1 MKIVAL
7 NFFKKTRFEIFLMF
21 KVEDRIK
28 LLANIEMDED
38 LIRLREKQ
46 IKEQQKQVLPKPNID
61 NNNAIKDH
69 EKIKIKEGGMS
80 SSEVVP
86 ADDEINKVQGDLDK
100 PRIQGGQDHN
110 SQAQKRRDTVKGVRS
125 IFFIIYKGIYI
136 LG

>member
-125 IFFIIYKGIYI
+125 IFFYNLHRYI
-136 LG
+136 LE

>member
-1 MKIVAL
+1 MG
-7 NFFKKTRFEIFLMF
+7 
-21 KVEDRIK
+21 DRIK

-61 NNNAIKDH
+61 NNNAIKQDH
-69 EKIKIKEGGMS
+69 EKIKTKEGGMS

-86 ADDEINKVQGDLDK
+86 ADDEINNIKVQGDVDK

-110 SQAQKRRDTVKGVRS
+110 SQAQKRRDTVK
-125 IFFIIYKGIYI
+125 
-136 LG
+136 

>member
-1 MKIVAL
+1 MVL
-7 NFFKKTRFEIFLMF
+7 FFFKKTRFEIFLIF

-61 NNNAIKDH
+61 NNNAVKDH
-69 EKIKIKEGGMS
+69 EKIKTKEGGMS

-86 ADDEINKVQGDLDK
+86 AGDEINNIKVQGDVDK

-110 SQAQKRRDTVKGVRS
+110 SQAQKRRDTVKGVRT
-125 IFFIIYKGIYI
+125 IFFHQICT
-136 LG
+136 